1 MNGTTPAQRAK
12 ELKKILKTTYDD
24 GRGATP
30 VNITDI
36 LTDLRHLCDAEGLSF
51 ADLDRVACGHYGPER
66 AQSTVEAV

>member
-12 ELKKILKTTYDD
+12 ELRKILKTTYDD

-30 VNITDI
+30 ANITDM

-51 ADLDRVACGHYGPER
+51 ADLDRVAYGYHCPER
-66 AQSTVEAV
+66 AQNTV